1 MSNTLLGSPIPYTFI
16 DFLLDET
23 GSMSSCANA
32 TMIGYDDFVA
42 AQRSEEGECFLTL
55 AKFDSR
61 GIRVPYV
68 DLPIGM
74 VPPLSFHPGAT
85 TNLYDCIGERLA
97 SVLNTPR
104 QGSSLFV
111 IMTDGGDNASHTYD
125 INSARLLVEKAQ
137 EAGVVI
143 VFLGPDD
150 SALTVGER
158 LGIPK
163 GNIKSFHTDRMR
175 ETMNDLTVATTAFRA
190 GTSDSKSFFA

>member
-1 MSNTLLGSPIPYTFI
+1 MLNDPQGSSVPFTFI
-16 DFLLDET
+16 NFLLDET
-23 GSMSSCANA
+23 GSMTSCARA
-32 TMIGYDDFVA
+32 TEIGFDDFVA
-42 AQRSEEGECFLTL
+42 TQKNEDGECFLTL

-61 GIRVPYV
+61 GIRVPYI

-97 SVLNTPR
+97 VVLEAPPE
-104 QGSSLFV
+104 GKSLFV

-125 INSARLLVEKAQ
+125 INSARALVEKAQ
-137 EAGVVI
+137 EAGVVV

-163 GNIKSFHTDRMR
+163 GNIKSFHTDKMR
-175 ETMNDLTVATTAFRA
+175 ETMSDLTVATTAFRA